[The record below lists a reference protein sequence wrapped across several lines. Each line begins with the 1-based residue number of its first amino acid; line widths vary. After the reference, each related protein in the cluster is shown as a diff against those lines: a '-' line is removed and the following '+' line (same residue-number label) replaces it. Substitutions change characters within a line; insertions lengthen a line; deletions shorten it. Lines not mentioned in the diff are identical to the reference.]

1 MPTDAVVKK
10 MKRVGTQLWTRR
22 VQCGMEILYH
32 EERST
37 QQMVWTKPDFIEVRM
52 DAEVSMYILI
62 SE

>member
-1 MPTDAVVKK
+1 M
-10 MKRVGTQLWTRR
+10 G
-22 VQCGMEILYH
+22 ILYH

-37 QQMVWTKPDFIEVRM
+37 RQMVWTKPDFIEVRM